1 MKTLGMWMQ
10 HYADTHN
17 LNSLEGHCGSS
28 IPGVGFFRAG
38 SGTPRQALLY
48 DSGLIIMGSGR
59 KTMYMGDQ
67 ILKYGPG
74 DCLVL
79 GVPVPVECEA
89 VAINNEPLLGVTVD
103 IESQTLQ
110 RLVNILRQHKPGVA
124 SPVDTDCGVS
134 SVKMDEQGIAACIRL
149 FQALCN
155 PIEAEVLGESIVSEI
170 IYRVL
175 TGPQGHILLGLAN
188 HDGHYARVARSLK
201 TIHAKYAQSL
211 TVEELANDAHLSVS
225 AFHRAFKQV
234 TLESPLQYLKK
245 VRLSKAKDLILLD
258 GRKANE
264 AARLVGYSSP
274 TQFSREFK
282 RQYLQTPGQLA
293 R

>member
-1 MKTLGMWMQ
+1 MKTLGDWMQ

-17 LNSLEGHCGSS
+17 LNELEGHCRSTIS
-28 IPGVGFFRAG
+28 GVGFFRAG

-48 DSGLIIMGSGR
+48 DSGLIVMGKGR
-59 KTMYMGDQ
+59 KTMYMGN
-67 ILKYGPG
+67 KVHRYGPG

-89 VAINNEPLLGVTVD
+89 VAINNEPLLGLTVD
-103 IESQTLQ
+103 VESQTLQ
-110 RLVNILRQHKPGVA
+110 RLVNIMRQYQPQLTA
-124 SPVDTDCGVS
+124 PCETDCGVS
-134 SVKMDEQGIAACIRL
+134 SVQLDDEGIDACVRL
-149 FQALCN
+149 LKALCD
-155 PIEAEVLGESIVSEI
+155 PVEAEALAANIVNEI
-170 IYRVL
+170 IFRVL

-201 TIHAKYAQSL
+201 TIHTKYPQAL
-211 TVEELANDAHLSVS
+211 TVEELAKEAHLSVS

-282 RQYLQTPGQLA
+282 RQYLQSPGKLA